1 MLLQNK
7 AYMKITPSDTAHQLQ
22 NINNHLLQIIVNSD
36 KIAGENVLYRYQDL
50 RRNILTIKK
59 PEQIQEEFCH
69 HFSNDIRSKF
79 VKSMQK
85 LQKDTSILA
94 RNQSRQVVLEELSK
108 SKVPKVSTFSQTDF
122 ESKNRTRQIDH
133 LNKEKKILTA

>member
-94 RNQSRQVVLEELSK
+94 RNQ
-108 SKVPKVSTFSQTDF
+108 
-122 ESKNRTRQIDH
+122 
-133 LNKEKKILTA
+133 

>member
-1 MLLQNK
+1 M
-7 AYMKITPSDTAHQLQ
+7 
-22 NINNHLLQIIVNSD
+22 QIIVNSD

-94 RNQSRQVVLEELSK
+94 RNQ
-108 SKVPKVSTFSQTDF
+108 
-122 ESKNRTRQIDH
+122 
-133 LNKEKKILTA
+133 